1 MVDKNSSLCP
11 DISRQTEGSGRIFFF
26 FCRVQ
31 PNKSFGL
38 FVICFSTLL
47 IKKIT
52 EAGFLFEN
60 VDFPFAF
67 ARHKMFA
74 EETGITKVKTV
85 RFR

>member
-1 MVDKNSSLCP
+1 MPRHIPP
-11 DISRQTEGSGRIFFF
+11 DRGKRSWFFF
-26 FCRVQ
+26 LAESSQINHLGF
-31 PNKSFGL
+31 F
-38 FVICFSTLL
+38 FICFPH
-47 IKKIT
+47 IIDKKIT